1 MLLVVRLVDGLT
13 FSRGGLEN
21 VVVLLK
27 ALVEISVD
35 GVGLGV
41 EGRILGVV
49 QNVGLSV
56 EDVTVT
62 CHF

>member
-1 MLLVVRLVDGLT
+1 VLLVVRLVDGLT

-21 VVVLLK
+21 VVVLLNGT
-27 ALVEISVD
+27 VGFSVD
-35 GVGLGV
+35 GLGLGT
-41 EGRILGVV
+41 EGRILSVV
-49 QNVGLSV
+49 QNVVLSV

>member
-27 ALVEISVD
+27 ALVEISVG

>member
-1 MLLVVRLVDGLT
+1 VLLVVRLVDGLT

-41 EGRILGVV
+41 EGHILGVV

-56 EDVTVT
+56 EDVTVA

>member
-1 MLLVVRLVDGLT
+1 VLLVVRLVDGLT

-41 EGRILGVV
+41 EGHILGVV

>member
-41 EGRILGVV
+41 EGHILGVV

>member
-41 EGRILGVV
+41 EGHILGVV

-56 EDVTVT
+56 EDVTVA

>member
-1 MLLVVRLVDGLT
+1 LVDGLT

>member
-1 MLLVVRLVDGLT
+1 MLLVVRLVDSLT

-27 ALVEISVD
+27 ALVDVGVD